1 MSGPN
6 SIIKSKGEEKTQSA
20 SSASSEI
27 YVKALPLRDLA
38 DVSLIKD
45 EVKAGNVLI
54 VRVTPL
60 AKKSVDDV
68 KRAINELYEYVGT
81 LGGDIARLGEERIVL
96 TPPPIKIWRKK
107 SGSAVP
113 ANLPEEPTAT

>member
-1 MSGPN
+1 M
-6 SIIKSKGEEKTQSA
+6 
-20 SSASSEI
+20 
-27 YVKALPLRDLA
+27 
-38 DVSLIKD
+38 
-45 EVKAGNVLI
+45 LI

-68 KRAINELYEYVGT
+68 KRAINELYEYVET

-107 SGSAVP
+107 SGSVAP

>member
-1 MSGPN
+1 MS
-6 SIIKSKGEEKTQSA
+6 KLDVKGNCEEKTQAPSA
-20 SSASSEI
+20 LSDI

-45 EVKAGNVLI
+45 EVRAGNVLI

-68 KRAINELYEYVGT
+68 KRAINELHEYVGT

-107 SGSAVP
+107 SASVTAEGQ
-113 ANLPEEPTAT
+113 PEESTST

>member
-1 MSGPN
+1 MSCNCG
-6 SIIKSKGEEKTQSA
+6 EKTQSA
-20 SSASSEI
+20 SSGSSDI

-68 KRAINELYEYVGT
+68 KRAINELHEYVGS

-107 SGSAVP
+107 SVSAAVESQ
-113 ANLPEEPTAT
+113 PEESTST